1 MDPEQRQQVF
11 GNGNNYCNSFTA
23 LGMQRYLA
31 IIKHGGD
38 DADLAMDEA
47 AESKAAVNDA
57 EVTLATVHSDYSQVS
72 KTF

>member
-1 MDPEQRQQVF
+1 
-11 GNGNNYCNSFTA
+11 
-23 LGMQRYLA
+23 MQRYLA